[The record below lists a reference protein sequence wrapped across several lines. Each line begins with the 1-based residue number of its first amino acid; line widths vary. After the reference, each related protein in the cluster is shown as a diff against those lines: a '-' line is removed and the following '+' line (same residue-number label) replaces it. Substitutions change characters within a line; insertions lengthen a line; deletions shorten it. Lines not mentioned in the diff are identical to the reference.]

1 MEFEGKYRV
10 KKAMTMTDNGFE
22 FVPRET
28 LETLDDEDYMQMLKM
43 IIGIDEHALRVFLKP
58 TEADMAL
65 LEEEGLTLNEDGLL
79 PLEEHEIISE
89 DGEWKYECG
98 ESDGETVYIPLS
110 RNEDGDIVYGEMLIL
125 EKL

>member
-98 ESDGETVYIPLS
+98 ESDGETVYIPLA

>member
-110 RNEDGDIVYGEMLIL
+110 RNEDGDVVYGEMLIL

>member
-10 KKAMTMTDNGFE
+10 KKAMTMTDHGFE

-28 LETLDDEDYMQMLKM
+28 LEKLDDEDYAQMLKM
-43 IIGIDEHALRVFLKP
+43 VIGIDEHALRVFLKP
-58 TEADMAL
+58 TEADMAF
-65 LEEEGLTLNEDGLL
+65 LEEEGLTLNEEGLIL
-79 PLEEHEIISE
+79 VEEHEIINE

-98 ESDGETVYIPLS
+98 ESDGETMYLPLNL
-110 RNEDGDIVYGEMLIL
+110 NEDGDIVYGEMMVL